1 MIFTVASKYS
11 FPVFFNGK
19 PSYIKFW
26 KPLFCFKIYFPPS
39 PPSPFMHSIA
49 LPFFF
54 SPGCLARI
62 SPKHC
67 LYLK

>member
-54 SPGCLARI
+54 PQDVWPEFHQSTAYI
-62 SPKHC
+62 
-67 LYLK
+67 